1 MSRAAAC
8 ARLAGAVVTLDAL
21 HVQAETARHLVEDE
35 HAHYLMII
43 KGYPEAGWI
52 VSASSIANRAWR
64 GSPVE
69 ILDDVVLDGFVR
81 ALDGFEAVL
90 AGVAPD
96 RWDAPSPCEGWCAV
110 DVAGH
115 VIGELRAV
123 EAYATGHDEIDSP
136 ADPGPAAGDDPVAA
150 WRAARAD
157 MMAALDAAALARP
170 VPLPWGGQM
179 PLGEWL
185 ERYPVEF
192 LVHTWDLA
200 QATGQAAGLD
210 RGLVRDALEPAREF
224 IPVFRMSG
232 LVGPECVVAQDA
244 DDLTRLLAIF
254 GRRKLQGLKIIK
266 QTSGTRVT

>member
-1 MSRAAAC
+1 
-8 ARLAGAVVTLDAL
+8 
-21 HVQAETARHLVEDE
+21 
-35 HAHYLMII
+35 MI
-43 KGYPEAGWI
+43 
-52 VSASSIANRAWR
+52 
-64 GSPVE
+64 
-69 ILDDVVLDGFVR
+69 LDGFVR

-90 AGVAPD
+90 AGVAPGH
-96 RWDAPSPCEGWCAV
+96 WDAPSPCEGWCAV

-115 VIGELRAV
+115 VIGELRVV
-123 EAYATGHDEIDSP
+123 EAYATGHDEADSP
-136 ADPGPAAGDDPVAA
+136 AYPRPAAGDDPVAA

-157 MMAALDAAALARP
+157 MTAALDPAALARP

-200 QATGQAAGLD
+200 QATGQTAGLEH
-210 RGLVRDALEPAREF
+210 DALEPARDF

-232 LVGPECVVAQDA
+232 LVGPEYAVAEDA

-254 GRRKLQGLKIIK
+254 GRRNLGDSI
-266 QTSGTRVT
+266 S